1 MIKYPSIIFMCHCL
15 LLIFF
20 DHTCVTLLLL
30 ERLIMKT
37 YVIDS
42 NIYMLVAQ
50 SGKGVNIFVYYHY

>member
-1 MIKYPSIIFMCHCL
+1 
-15 LLIFF
+15 
-20 DHTCVTLLLL
+20 
-30 ERLIMKT
+30 MKT